1 MRFSQDTASHGY
13 AIHAV
18 TSEGVTVHSPEG
30 GAVLLESSFI
40 ICAGE
45 LIRDWEPR
53 AIEQLRAGHFAAI
66 VAMKPEVVLLGSGQ
80 RLRFPP
86 QALLIPLM
94 EAGIGC
100 EVMDS
105 AAACRTYNVLNGEG
119 RQVVAALLLP

>member
-13 AIHAV
+13 TIHAV
-18 TSEGVTVHSPEG
+18 SAAGVTVHSSEG

-40 ICAGE
+40 ISAGE

-53 AIEQLRAGHFAAI
+53 TIEQLRADDFAAI

-86 QALLIPLM
+86 QALLMPLM

-100 EVMDS
+100 EVMDN

>member
-13 AIHAV
+13 TIHAV
-18 TSEGVTVHSPEG
+18 SAEGVTVRSPEG

-40 ICAGE
+40 ISAGE

-53 AIEQLRAGHFAAI
+53 AIEQLRADYFAAI

-86 QALLIPLM
+86 QALLMPLM

-100 EVMDS
+100 EVMDN